1 MFKYLIQVMT
11 EGEDDWPA
19 EVGKLGK
26 DQKSWVQLTSILVRE
41 GADLR
46 VSNMFFKVVV
56 QAVLL
61 LGSETWILTPHM

>member
-1 MFKYLIQVMT
+1 MMA
-11 EGEDDWPA
+11 GEDGWPA
-19 EVGKLGK
+19 VVVKLGK

-46 VSNMFFKVVV
+46 VSNMFFKVLV